1 MSIRLRLTLWQTVL
15 LGLVLA
21 AFAFLVYTAI
31 AQQESSEL
39 NYTLRVRAE
48 KVELALDKGNGSSH
62 GTDRVDTSSPEVN
75 QAITTALQD
84 DTLMAQVLSAQG
96 EDIAHSDNLAQPLT
110 IPDWLVSQTIAKTGG
125 VSEARTIS
133 IDGEPMRVYGTAVR
147 LGRTNGYRAIFVASP
162 LDHIN
167 ATMERWR
174 VILAAAVVGTSGAAA
189 VVGWFLA
196 AKAMRPVDQMTQA
209 ARAIG
214 RTTDFSRRLPE
225 PAQQDELGRL
235 ARTFN
240 DMLDQ
245 LAEAYGTQKRFLA
258 DASHELR
265 TPLTVIRTSVESLRR
280 GMDADPVE
288 RDETLRAIAR
298 ESERMGRLVADLLTL
313 ARADAGQTLERR
325 RLELDSLVLEVYSQ
339 EQALA
344 DGVRLQLGEW
354 DQIAV
359 EGDPDRLKQVMLNL
373 VDNALRYTPRGGT
386 VTLDL
391 LRRGDEA
398 VFRVQDTGP
407 GIAAEHLP
415 RIFDRFYRVDQ
426 PRTRGI
432 GGTGLGLAIAR
443 EVAEA
448 HGGRIEVESHLGEGT
463 TFSLVLPVARVA
475 DEPRTPASPRVQGR
489 PRPSAA
495 NA

>member
-1 MSIRLRLTLWQTVL
+1 MSIRLRLTLWHTIL

-31 AQQESSEL
+31 AQQESSDL
-39 NYTLRVRAE
+39 NYTLRVRTEDVE
-48 KVELALDKGNGSSH
+48 KALDDGGSGHRPDRFDASSSDVNG
-62 GTDRVDTSSPEVN
+62 
-75 QAITTALQD
+75 AITAALRD
-84 DTLMAQVLSAQG
+84 DTLAAQVLSAQG
-96 EDIAHSDNLAQPLT
+96 EDVAHSDNLAQPLA
-110 IPDWLVSQTIAKTGG
+110 IPEWLVSKTIAEAGGLSAAKT
-125 VSEARTIS
+125 VS
-133 IDGEPMRVYGTAVR
+133 IDGELMRVYGTAAKV
-147 LGRTNGYRAIFVASP
+147 GRTGEYRAIFVASP
-162 LDHIN
+162 LDRIT

-174 VILAAAVVGTSGAAA
+174 AILAAAVVGTSGVAAA
-189 VVGWFLA
+189 VGWFLA

-245 LAEAYGTQKRFLA
+245 LAEAYGTQKQFLA

-288 RDETLRAIAR
+288 REETLRAIAR

-313 ARADAGQTLERR
+313 ARADAGQTLERS
-325 RLELDSLVLEVYSQ
+325 RLELDSLVLEVYAQ
-339 EQALA
+339 EQTLA

-373 VDNALRYTPRGGT
+373 VDNALRYTPRGGA

-398 VFRVQDTGP
+398 VFQVHDTGP
-407 GIAAEHLP
+407 GIATEHLP

-448 HGGRIEVESHLGEGT
+448 HGGRIEVESRLGEGT

-475 DEPRTPASPRVQGR
+475 DEPGRPASPRVQGR
-489 PRPSAA
+489 PRASTA

>member
-1 MSIRLRLTLWQTVL
+1 
-15 LGLVLA
+15 
-21 AFAFLVYTAI
+21 
-31 AQQESSEL
+31 
-39 NYTLRVRAE
+39 VRTEDVE
-48 KVELALDKGNGSSH
+48 KALDGGGPGHGSDRYEASSSDVNG
-62 GTDRVDTSSPEVN
+62 
-75 QAITTALQD
+75 AITAALRD
-84 DTLMAQVLSAQG
+84 DTLAAQVLSARG
-96 EDIAHSDNLAQPLT
+96 EDLAHSDNLEQPLA
-110 IPDWLVSQTIAKTGG
+110 IPDWLVAKTIAEAGG
-125 VSEARTIS
+125 LSEAKTVS
-133 IDGEPMRVYGTAVR
+133 IDGEPMRVYGTATK
-147 LGRTNGYRAIFVASP
+147 LGRTDGYQAVFVASP
-162 LDHIN
+162 LDQI
-167 ATMERWR
+167 ATTMERWR
-174 VILAAAVVGTSGAAA
+174 AVLAAAVVGTSAVAAA
-189 VVGWFLA
+189 VGWFLA

-214 RTTDFSRRLPE
+214 RTTDFSRRLPQ

-288 RDETLRAIAR
+288 REETLRAIAR

-313 ARADAGQTLERR
+313 ARADAGQTLDRR

-339 EQALA
+339 EQTLA

-354 DQIAV
+354 DQITV

-373 VDNALRYTPRGGT
+373 VDNALRYTPSGGV

-391 LRRGDEA
+391 LRRGEEA

-407 GIAAEHLP
+407 GIAAEHLT

-432 GGTGLGLAIAR
+432 AGTGLGLAIAR

-448 HGGRIEVESHLGEGT
+448 HGGRIDVESRVGEGS
-463 TFSLVLPVARVA
+463 TFSLVLPVARLA
-475 DEPRTPASPRVQGR
+475 DEAGRPVSPPVQGR

>member
-1 MSIRLRLTLWQTVL
+1 VSIRLRLTLWQTVL

-31 AQQESSEL
+31 AQQESSDL
-39 NYTLRVRAE
+39 NYTLRVRTEDVE
-48 KVELALDKGNGSSH
+48 KALDDGGSGHGLDRFDASTSDVNG
-62 GTDRVDTSSPEVN
+62 
-75 QAITTALQD
+75 AITAALRD
-84 DTLMAQVLSAQG
+84 DTLAAQVLSAQG
-96 EDIAHSDNLAQPLT
+96 EDVAHSDNLEQPLAV
-110 IPDWLVSQTIAKTGG
+110 PEWLVSKTIAEAGGLSAAKT
-125 VSEARTIS
+125 VS
-133 IDGEPMRVYGTAVR
+133 IDGELMRVYGTAAK
-147 LGRTNGYRAIFVASP
+147 LGRAGEYRAIFVASP
-162 LDHIN
+162 LDRID

-174 VILAAAVVGTSGAAA
+174 AVLAAAVVGTSGVAAA
-189 VVGWFLA
+189 LGWFLA

-298 ESERMGRLVADLLTL
+298 ESERMARLVADLLTL
-313 ARADAGQTLERR
+313 ARADAGQQIELR

-339 EQALA
+339 EQTLA

-359 EGDPDRLKQVMLNL
+359 EGDPDRLKQVMLKQG
-373 VDNALRYTPRGGT
+373 DKPPRGG
-386 VTLDL
+386 
-391 LRRGDEA
+391 
-398 VFRVQDTGP
+398 
-407 GIAAEHLP
+407 
-415 RIFDRFYRVDQ
+415 
-426 PRTRGI
+426 
-432 GGTGLGLAIAR
+432 
-443 EVAEA
+443 
-448 HGGRIEVESHLGEGT
+448 
-463 TFSLVLPVARVA
+463 
-475 DEPRTPASPRVQGR
+475 
-489 PRPSAA
+489 
-495 NA
+495 

>member
-31 AQQESSEL
+31 AQQESSDL
-39 NYTLRVRAE
+39 NYTLRVRTEDVA
-48 KVELALDKGNGSSH
+48 KALDGGRSGHEPGRSDASL
-62 GTDRVDTSSPEVN
+62 TEVN
-75 QAITTALQD
+75 GAITAALRD
-84 DTLMAQVLSAQG
+84 STLEAQVLSAQG
-96 EDIAHSDNLAQPLT
+96 EDVARSTNLEQPLA
-110 IPDWLVSQTIAKTGG
+110 IPDWLVAKTI
-125 VSEARTIS
+125 SEAGGLSEAKTIS
-133 IDGEPMRVYGTAVR
+133 IDGEPMRVYGTAFKA
-147 LGRTNGYRAIFVASP
+147 GRMDAYWAIFVASP

-174 VILAAAVVGTSGAAA
+174 AVLAAAVLGTSGAAA
-189 VVGWFLA
+189 AVGWFLA
-196 AKAMRPVDQMTQA
+196 ATAMRPVDQMTQA

-240 DMLDQ
+240 EMLDQ

-313 ARADAGQTLERR
+313 ARADAGQAIERR
-325 RLELDSLVLEVYSQ
+325 HLELDALVLEVYSQ
-339 EQALA
+339 EQTLA
-344 DGVRLQLGEW
+344 DGVQLQLGEW

-398 VFRVQDTGP
+398 VFRVRDSGP
-407 GIAAEHLP
+407 GIPDEHLP
-415 RIFDRFYRVDQ
+415 RIFDRFYRVDL

-448 HGGRIEVESHLGEGT
+448 HGGRIEVESRVGEGT
-463 TFSLVLPVARVA
+463 TFSLVLPVEQVA
-475 DEPRTPASPRVQGR
+475 DEPGR
-489 PRPSAA
+489 PVRPGVAGRPQASVA

>member
-1 MSIRLRLTLWQTVL
+1 MSVRLRLTLWQTVL

-31 AQQESSEL
+31 AQQELSEL

-48 KVELALDKGNGSSH
+48 KVEQALDYGGFGHGS
-62 GTDRVDTSSPEVN
+62 DRSDASSPEIN
-75 QAITTALQD
+75 QAITTALRD
-84 DTLMAQVLSAQG
+84 DTLVAQVLSAKG
-96 EDIAHSDNLAQPLT
+96 EDVAHSDNLEQPLA
-110 IPDWLVSQTIAKTGG
+110 IPDWLISQTIAKGGG
-125 VSEARTIS
+125 VSEARTVS
-133 IDGEPMRVYGTAVR
+133 IDGEPMRVYGTAAKF
-147 LGRTNGYRAIFVASP
+147 GRMDEYRAIFVASP
-162 LDHIN
+162 LGQIG

-174 VILAAAVVGTSGAAA
+174 AILVAAVVGTSAAA
-189 VVGWFLA
+189 AAVGWFLA

-225 PAQQDELGRL
+225 PAEQDELGRL

-245 LAEAYGTQKRFLA
+245 LAEAYSTQKRFLA

-280 GMDADPVE
+280 GLDADPVE
-288 RDETLRAIAR
+288 REETLQAIAR

-313 ARADAGQTLERR
+313 ARADAGQTIERR

-339 EQALA
+339 QQTLA

-398 VFRVQDTGP
+398 VFRVRDSGP
-407 GIAAEHLP
+407 GIPDEHLP
-415 RIFDRFYRVDQ
+415 RIFDRFYRVDV

-448 HGGRIEVESHLGEGT
+448 HGGRIEVESRVGEGS
-463 TFSLVLPVARVA
+463 TFSLVLPVARLP
-475 DEPRTPASPRVQGR
+475 DEPRRPVRPQAQGK
-489 PRPSAA
+489 PQPSAA

>member
-21 AFAFLVYTAI
+21 AFAFLVYTAV

-39 NYTLRVRAE
+39 NYTLRVRTEDVE
-48 KVELALDKGNGSSH
+48 KALDDGGSGHGSDRFDASSSDVNG
-62 GTDRVDTSSPEVN
+62 
-75 QAITTALQD
+75 AITAALRD
-84 DTLMAQVLSAQG
+84 STLAAQVLSAQG
-96 EDIAHSDNLAQPLT
+96 EDVAHSDNLAQPLA
-110 IPDWLVSQTIAKTGG
+110 IPDWLVSKTIAEAGG
-125 VSEARTIS
+125 LSEAKTVS
-133 IDGEPMRVYGTAVR
+133 IDGELMRVYGTVAKF
-147 LGRTNGYRAIFVASP
+147 GRTNDYRAIFVASP

-174 VILAAAVVGTSGAAA
+174 AILAAAVVGTSAAA
-189 VVGWFLA
+189 AAVGWFLA

-235 ARTFN
+235 ACTFN

-245 LAEAYGTQKRFLA
+245 LAAAYGTQKRFLA

-265 TPLTVIRTSVESLRR
+265 TPLTVIRTNVESLRR

-313 ARADAGQTLERR
+313 ARADAGQQIERR

-339 EQALA
+339 EQTLA

-354 DQIAV
+354 DQISV

-373 VDNALRYTPRGGT
+373 VDNALRYTPRGGA

-391 LRRGDEA
+391 LRRGEEA
-398 VFRVQDTGP
+398 VFQVRDSGP
-407 GIAAEHLP
+407 GIPSEHLP

-448 HGGRIEVESHLGEGT
+448 HGGRIDVESRVGEGS
-463 TFSLVLPVARVA
+463 TFSLVLPVARLP
-475 DEPRTPASPRVQGR
+475 DEPGRSVRPQVQGS
-489 PRPSAA
+489 PQASAA

>member
-1 MSIRLRLTLWQTVL
+1 VSIRLRLTLWHTVL

-21 AFAFLVYTAI
+21 AFAFVVYTAI
-31 AQQESSEL
+31 GQQESSDL
-39 NYTLRVRAE
+39 NYALRVRAE
-48 KVELALDKGNGSSH
+48 DVVKALTDQPPDSGSVPH
-62 GTDRVDTSSPEVN
+62 AAPAPDINR
-75 QAITTALQD
+75 AITMALSS
-84 DTLMAQVLSAQG
+84 DTLVAQVLSASG
-96 EDIAHSDNLAQPLT
+96 ADVAHSDNLEQPLV
-110 IPDWLVSQTIAKTGG
+110 IPEWLVAKTIAEAGGLSQTKT
-125 VSEARTIS
+125 VEIN
-133 IDGEPMRVYGTAVR
+133 GETMRVYGIAAR
-147 LGRTNGYRAIFVASP
+147 LDGMDGYQAIFVASP
-162 LDHIN
+162 LAHIE

-174 VILAAAVVGTSGAAA
+174 AILAVAVVGTSAAA
-189 VVGWFLA
+189 AAVGWFLA
-196 AKAMRPVDQMTQA
+196 AQAMRPVDQMTQA

-214 RTTDFSRRLPE
+214 RTTDFARRLPQ

-280 GMDADPVE
+280 GMDADPVARE
-288 RDETLRAIAR
+288 ETLRAIAR
-298 ESERMGRLVADLLTL
+298 ESERMGRIVSDLLTL
-313 ARADAGQTLERR
+313 ARADAGQPLERR
-325 RLELDSLVLEVYSQ
+325 HLALDSLVLEVYTQ
-339 EQALA
+339 EQTLA
-344 DGVRLQLGEW
+344 NGVRLQLGEW

-373 VDNALRYTPRGGT
+373 VDNALRYTPSGGE

-391 LRRGDEA
+391 LQRGDEA
-398 VFRVQDTGP
+398 VFQVRDTGP
-407 GIAAEHLP
+407 GIPAEQVS

-426 PRTRGI
+426 PRTRGA

-448 HGGRIEVESHLGEGT
+448 HGGRIDVESHVGEGS
-463 TFSLVLPVARVA
+463 TFALVLPVARSA
-475 DEPRTPASPRVQGR
+475 DEPGRSTQPQVQARSAASP
-489 PRPSAA
+489 A

>member
-21 AFAFLVYTAI
+21 AFAFLVYTAV
-31 AQQESSEL
+31 AQQESSDL
-39 NYTLRVRAE
+39 NYTLRVRTEDVE
-48 KVELALDKGNGSSH
+48 KVLDYGESGHESDGFAASSS
-62 GTDRVDTSSPEVN
+62 DVN
-75 QAITTALQD
+75 SAITAALRD
-84 DTLMAQVLSAQG
+84 DMLSAQVLSAQG
-96 EDIAHSDNLAQPLT
+96 ENVAHSDNLEQPLA
-110 IPDWLVSQTIAKTGG
+110 IPDWLVAKTIAEAGG
-125 VSEARTIS
+125 LSEAKTLS
-133 IDGEPMRVYGTAVR
+133 IDGESMRVYGTAAK
-147 LGRTNGYRAIFVASP
+147 LGRGDEYRAIFVVSP
-162 LDHIN
+162 LDYIN

-174 VILAAAVVGTSGAAA
+174 VILAAAVLGTSGAAA
-189 VVGWFLA
+189 AVGWFLA

-265 TPLTVIRTSVESLRR
+265 TPLTVIRTSVDSLRR

-288 RDETLRAIAR
+288 REETLRAIAR

-313 ARADAGQTLERR
+313 ARADAGQTIEPR

-339 EQALA
+339 EQTLA
-344 DGVRLQLGEW
+344 NGVRLQLGEW

-359 EGDPDRLKQVMLNL
+359 EGDADRLKQVMLNL
-373 VDNALRYTPRGGT
+373 VDNALRYTPHGGA

-391 LRRGDEA
+391 LRRGEEA
-398 VFRVQDTGP
+398 VFRVRDSGP
-407 GIAAEHLP
+407 GIPAEHLP
-415 RIFDRFYRVDQ
+415 RIFDRFYRVDL

-448 HGGRIEVESHLGEGT
+448 HGGRIDVESRVGEGS
-463 TFSLVLPVARVA
+463 TFSLVLPVAGLA
-475 DEPRTPASPRVQGR
+475 DEPGRNGRTLTQGR
-489 PRPSAA
+489 PQPTAA

>member
-1 MSIRLRLTLWQTVL
+1 MSIRLRLTLWHTVL

-39 NYTLRVRAE
+39 NYTLRVRTEDVE
-48 KVELALDKGNGSSH
+48 KALDNGGSGH
-62 GTDRVDTSSPEVN
+62 GSDRFEATSSEAN
-75 QAITTALQD
+75 SAITAALRD
-84 DTLMAQVLSAQG
+84 DTLAAQVLSAQG
-96 EDIAHSDNLAQPLT
+96 EDVAHSTNLEQPLT
-110 IPDWLVSQTIAKTGG
+110 IPDWLVSKTIAEAGG
-125 VSEARTIS
+125 LSEAKTVS
-133 IDGEPMRVYGTAVR
+133 IDGEPMRVYGMAAKV
-147 LGRTNGYRAIFVASP
+147 GRGDEHQAIFVASP

-167 ATMERWR
+167 AAMERWR
-174 VILAAAVVGTSGAAA
+174 VILAVAVVGTSGAAA
-189 VVGWFLA
+189 AVGWFLA

-313 ARADAGQTLERR
+313 ARADAGQSIERR
-325 RLELDSLVLEVYSQ
+325 HLELDSLVLEVYSQ
-339 EQALA
+339 EQTLA

-391 LRRGDEA
+391 LRRGEEA
-398 VFRVQDTGP
+398 VFQVRDSGP
-407 GIAAEHLP
+407 GIPAEHLP
-415 RIFDRFYRVDQ
+415 RIFDRFYRVDL

-448 HGGRIEVESHLGEGT
+448 HGGRIDVESRVGEGS
-463 TFSLVLPVARVA
+463 TFSLVLPVEQVT
-475 DEPRTPASPRVQGR
+475 DEPGR
-489 PRPSAA
+489 PVRPQVQAVPQASAA

>member
-39 NYTLRVRAE
+39 NYSLRVRAE
-48 KVELALDKGNGSSH
+48 KVELALDNGNGSSH
-62 GTDRVDTSSPEVN
+62 GSDRFDALSPEVN

-84 DTLMAQVLSAQG
+84 DTLVAQVLSAKG
-96 EDIAHSDNLAQPLT
+96 ADVAHSDNLEQPLS
-110 IPDWLVSQTIAKTGG
+110 IPDWLVSQTIAKAGG
-125 VSEARTIS
+125 FSEAKTVS
-133 IDGEPMRVYGTAVR
+133 IDGEPMRVYGMAFKA
-147 LGRTNGYRAIFVASP
+147 GRMDAYWAIFVASP
-162 LDHIN
+162 LDHID

-174 VILAAAVVGTSGAAA
+174 AILAAAVLGTSGAAA
-189 VVGWFLA
+189 AVGWFLA
-196 AKAMRPVDQMTQA
+196 ATAMRPVDQMTQA

-313 ARADAGQTLERR
+313 ARADAGQPMDRR
-325 RLELDSLVLEVYSQ
+325 WLAFDSLVLEVYTQ
-339 EQALA
+339 EQTLA
-344 DGVRLQLGEW
+344 NGVHLELGEW

-373 VDNALRYTPRGGT
+373 VDNALRYTPRAGT

-391 LRRGDEA
+391 FRRGEEA
-398 VFRVQDTGP
+398 VFQVRDSGP
-407 GIAAEHLP
+407 GIPAEHMP

-448 HGGRIEVESHLGEGT
+448 HGGRIEVESRVGEGS
-463 TFSLVLPVARVA
+463 TFSLVLPIARLA
-475 DEPRTPASPRVQGR
+475 DEPERIEQSLVEGR
-489 PRPSAA
+489 PRASAA
-495 NA
+495 SA

>member
-21 AFAFLVYTAI
+21 AFAFVVYTAI
-31 AQQESSEL
+31 GQQESSEL

-48 KVELALDKGNGSSH
+48 DVEKALDNGESGRGSDRLDTASS
-62 GTDRVDTSSPEVN
+62 DVN
-75 QAITTALQD
+75 SAITAALRD
-84 DTLMAQVLSAQG
+84 ETLAAQVLSADG
-96 EDIAHSDNLAQPLT
+96 EDVAHSDNLAQPLA
-110 IPDWLVSQTIAKTGG
+110 IPAWLVAKTIEKAGDP
-125 VSEARTIS
+125 VEATTIT
-133 IDGEPMRVYGTAVR
+133 IDGEPMRVYATTAKV
-147 LGRTNGYRAIFVASP
+147 GRMDGYGALFVAAP
-162 LDHIN
+162 LNRIE
-167 ATMERWR
+167 ATIERWR
-174 VILAAAVVGTSGAAA
+174 MVLAAAVVGTSGVAAA
-189 VVGWFLA
+189 VGWFLA

-214 RTTDFSRRLPE
+214 RTTDFSRRLPQ
-225 PAQQDELGRL
+225 PAQHDELGRL
-235 ARTFN
+235 ASTFN

-280 GMDADPVE
+280 GMDVDPVE
-288 RDETLRAIAR
+288 REETLRAIAR
-298 ESERMGRLVADLLTL
+298 ESERMGRIVSDLLTL
-313 ARADAGQTLERR
+313 ARADAGQALEHRQ
-325 RLELDSLVLEVYSQ
+325 LALDSLVLEVYSQ
-339 EQALA
+339 EQTLA
-344 DGVRLQLGEW
+344 NGVRLQLGEW

-373 VDNALRYTPRGGT
+373 VDNALRYTPRGGM

-391 LRRGDEA
+391 LRRGEEA
-398 VFRVQDTGP
+398 VFRGQDTGP
-407 GIAAEHLP
+407 GIPDDHLP

-432 GGTGLGLAIAR
+432 WGTGLGLAIAR

-448 HGGRIEVESHLGEGT
+448 HGGRIEVESRVGEGSI
-463 TFSLVLPVARVA
+463 FSLVLPLAPTA
-475 DEPRTPASPRVQGR
+475 DEPGRTERPVVQGR
-489 PRPSAA
+489 PQASAA

>member
-31 AQQESSEL
+31 ERQEASEL
-39 NYTLRVRAE
+39 DYTLRARAE
-48 KVELALDKGNGSSH
+48 DVEKVLDYGWGGRGSDGADDFASGING
-62 GTDRVDTSSPEVN
+62 EM
-75 QAITTALQD
+75 TTALRD
-84 DTLMAQVLSAQG
+84 DSLMAQVVNADG
-96 EDIAHSDNLAQPLT
+96 EVVAHSANLEQPLA
-110 IPDWLVSQTIAKTGG
+110 IPAWLVAKTIEEPGDA
-125 VSEARTIS
+125 VEATATV
-133 IDGEPMRVYGTAVR
+133 DGEPMRVFGTAFKA
-147 LGRTNGYRAIFVASP
+147 GRADGHQALFVMSP
-162 LDHIN
+162 LDGIA
-167 ATMERWR
+167 ATMDRWR
-174 VILAAAVVGTSGAAA
+174 MILAAAVVGTTAVAAA
-189 VVGWFLA
+189 VGWFLA
-196 AKAMRPVDQMTQA
+196 AKAMRPVDEMTRA

-214 RTTDFSRRLPE
+214 RTTDFAARVPE
-225 PAQQDELGRL
+225 PQQQDELGRL
-235 ARTFN
+235 AGAFN
-240 DMLDQ
+240 EMLDQ

-265 TPLTVIRTSVESLRR
+265 TPLTVIRTNIESLRR
-280 GMDADPVE
+280 GIDADPVE
-288 RDETLRAIAR
+288 REETLRAIAR

-313 ARADAGQTLERR
+313 ARGDAGQTLERR
-325 RLELDSLVLEVYSQ
+325 RLALDSLVLEVYAQ
-339 EQALA
+339 EQTLA
-344 DGVRLQLGEW
+344 NGVRLELGEW

-373 VDNALRYTPRGGT
+373 VDNALRYTPNGGV

-398 VFRVQDTGP
+398 VFRVRDTGP
-407 GIAAEHLP
+407 GIPAAHLS

-432 GGTGLGLAIAR
+432 GGAGLGLAIAR

-448 HGGRIEVESHLGEGT
+448 HGGRIEVESRVGEGS
-463 TFSLVLPVARVA
+463 TFSLVIPVAQSV
-475 DEPRTPASPRVQGR
+475 DEAARSERPVVQGA
-489 PRPSAA
+489 PRSSAA